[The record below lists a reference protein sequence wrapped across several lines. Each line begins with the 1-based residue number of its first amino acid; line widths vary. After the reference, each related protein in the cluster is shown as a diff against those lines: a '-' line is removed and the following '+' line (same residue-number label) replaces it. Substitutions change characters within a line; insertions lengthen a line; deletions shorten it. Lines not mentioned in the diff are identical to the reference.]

1 MAVLQAHPRAPGQHQ
16 RVVAVLVRAAVAAAI
31 ENERVVQQR
40 AIALGRLVQP
50 LEEIPELLG
59 QELVEPTQPPT
70 PRTTG
75 ASVNTRYLPVP
86 AERRAVPWFGSGGYR
101 R

>member
-59 QELVEPTQPPT
+59 QELVEPPQPPT
-70 PRTTG
+70 PRTTD
-75 ASVNTRYLPVP
+75 APVNTRYLPVP
-86 AERRAVPWFGSGGYR
+86 AERGAVPWFGSGGYR